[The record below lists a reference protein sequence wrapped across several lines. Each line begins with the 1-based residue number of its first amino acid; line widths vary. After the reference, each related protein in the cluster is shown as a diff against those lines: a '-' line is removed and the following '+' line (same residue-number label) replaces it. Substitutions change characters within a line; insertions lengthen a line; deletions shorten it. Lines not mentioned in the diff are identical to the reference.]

1 MLITRAKATSLLNQK
16 EMELYNDSRVNALRQ
31 LDAKALTTRVGRAR
45 DARDRAR
52 DLVQRQKLA
61 SRDRTGNKRGT
72 SGVANQ
78 RSKDKAELL
87 TDILSRFEAQ
97 LRQVERA
104 NQRAARAAEKQAAT
118 AASAKPASKQ
128 SGRGRAGEATTGARR
143 ASRQETARQDDGDG
157 RKRAGRKASTKQA
170 TARTGASATTKASSR
185 AVAGKDNDK
194 SSAAAT
200 KAARKSA
207 GSASKPRSSAKT
219 LTPDEALAR
228 THELLEAKQAEAR
241 QPKPWETLGQGGG
254 EAGQPGFQSEE
265 AARRAEQLHEAEA
278 RIPAIQGSNSTR
290 DRINQGKRDHR
301 RAPGT
306 GA

>member
-16 EMELYNDSRVNALRQ
+16 EMELYNDSRVNTLRQ
-31 LDAKALTTRVGRAR
+31 LDAKSLTTRVGRAR
-45 DARDRAR
+45 EARDRAR

-78 RSKDKAELL
+78 RSKDKAALL
-87 TDILSRFEAQ
+87 SDILSRFEAQ

-104 NQRAARAAEKQAAT
+104 DQRAAKAAEKQAAT
-118 AASAKPASKQ
+118 AAAAKPASKQ

-157 RKRAGRKASTKQA
+157 GKGTGRKATTKQA
-170 TARTGASATTKASSR
+170 TARSGASATGKAASR
-185 AVAGKDNDK
+185 TSADKDK
-194 SSAAAT
+194 SSAAAA
-200 KAARKSA
+200 KPARKSA
-207 GSASKPRSSAKT
+207 ASARKPRSSGKT

-241 QPKPWETLGQGGG
+241 QPKPWETLGQVGG
-254 EAGQPGFQSEE
+254 ETGQPGFQSEE

-301 RAPGT
+301 RSPGT